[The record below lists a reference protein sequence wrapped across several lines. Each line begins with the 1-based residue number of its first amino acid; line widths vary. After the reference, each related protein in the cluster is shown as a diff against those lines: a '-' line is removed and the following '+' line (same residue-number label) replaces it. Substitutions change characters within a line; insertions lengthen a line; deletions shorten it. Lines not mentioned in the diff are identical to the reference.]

1 MKKCVIF
8 DLDGTLLNSLSSIK
22 HYADLALSKNGLPPI
37 EKDKYKILAG
47 FGSLS
52 LIKGCFAY
60 DGVTLSDDEAIK
72 IEREYLRE
80 YNSDPCYL
88 TTVYDGIEELLSAL
102 KEKGIAVCINS
113 NKPNSSVVPI
123 VKHFFGDNVFSVIAG
138 ARDGVPRKPDP
149 TAVFEILDTL
159 GFTVDDCIFVG
170 DSDADMQTAT
180 NAGVFGFG
188 ALWGFRT
195 EKELLD
201 NGASAVSF
209 NPLDILKY
217 I

>member
-22 HYADLALSKNGLPPI
+22 HYADLALSKKGLPPI
-37 EKDKYKILAG
+37 ESEKYKILAG

-52 LIKGCFAY
+52 LIKGCFSY
-60 DGVTLSDDEAIK
+60 SGVNLSDEEAVE
-72 IEREYLRE
+72 IEKEYLRE
-80 YNSDPCYL
+80 YNSDPCFL

-102 KEKGIAVCINS
+102 KEKGVLVCVNS
-113 NKPNSSVVPI
+113 NKPHSSVVPI
-123 VKHFFGDNVFSVIAG
+123 IAHFFGKDTFSVVAG

-159 GFTVDDCIFVG
+159 GFTPDECIFVG

-195 EKELLD
+195 EKELIE
-201 NGASAVSF
+201 NGASTVSF